1 MNIHEALNIFITII
15 ILAVIVSLAW
25 WIFTQVVAN
34 PVIRKWAMIIGA
46 LLLLFVLVTWLT
58 GGIHTYPFF
67 R

>member
-1 MNIHEALNIFITII
+1 MSINEALNIFITII

-25 WIFTQVVAN
+25 WVFTQVVQN

-58 GGIHTYPFF
+58 GGIHTYPFL